1 MKVLRAMSSGL
12 DGSPEVAEAGKNPAR
27 TIGVRTGG
35 RRFDIEVSAAGF
47 VQPEKGGMSVSPPP
61 PENLEE
67 HRRPSKYGGTGKD
80 PVWEMETDNMTADLA
95 YRPDPGNPN
104 LHGFI
109 EPSRPMHLDNYLA
122 ALHSTRPL
130 WRLY

>member
-1 MKVLRAMSSGL
+1 MKVLRAMSSGP
-12 DGSPEVAEAGKNPAR
+12 DGSPEVAVVGKNPAR
-27 TIGVRTGG
+27 TIGVRTSG

-67 HRRPSKYGGTGKD
+67 HRRPPKYGGTGKD
-80 PVWEMETDNMTADLA
+80 PVWELETDSMTSDLA
-95 YRPDPGNPN
+95 YRPDPLDPDR
-104 LHGFI
+104 HGFI
-109 EPSRPMHLDNYLA
+109 EPSRPMHLDDYLV
-122 ALHSTRPL
+122 ALRSTRTL